1 LGAVPPTDAD
11 RRLRIAVA
19 GMWIESST
27 FSPHRA
33 GARDFRVVAGQEL
46 LDRYA
51 VTRETAPD
59 VDWVGVHF
67 ARSIPG
73 GAVLAEVYA
82 DHRARICSGLRAV
95 LDDGPLNG
103 ILLDIHG
110 AMSVDGL
117 DDAEADLVRAIRHVV
132 GPGVMISAALDLH
145 GNVSCELA
153 ELVDLLTCFRM
164 APHEDADETR
174 DRAGRNLVDVLRSGV
189 APVRARVAVPI
200 LLPGERTSTRVEP
213 ARSLYARVPEVAA
226 RDGVLDAAIWVG
238 YAWAD
243 EPRCHAVVMVQ
254 GTDPSACTTGAEELA
269 RGLWRIRDEFEFV
282 GPTATLDEAVD
293 LALVSDARPHVISD
307 SGDNPGAGGTGDVT
321 WALRRLLARPELTS
335 DGGPTTL
342 VASVFDTEA
351 LRALRHKEI
360 GDVVDLEVGART
372 TPSPAPPARL
382 RGILHAL
389 HEGDREAGGIA
400 VVRVGGLRAIVTEH
414 RKAFHDVADFTT
426 IGLDPAAADI
436 VVTKIGYLE
445 PTLHD
450 LARGWTLALTPGGV
464 DQDLERL
471 GHKQIRRPMHPFD
484 AETRVGGGWDPDL
497 SAELF
502 SGPAR
507 PRETGR

>member
-1 LGAVPPTDAD
+1 MGAVPPTDAD

-33 GARDFRVVAGQEL
+33 GARDFRVLAGQEL

-51 VTRETAPD
+51 VTRETAPE
-59 VDWVGVHF
+59 VEWVGVHF

-73 GAVLAEVYA
+73 GAVLADTYA
-82 DHRARICSGLRAV
+82 DHRARICSGLRAA
-95 LDDGPLNG
+95 LAYGPLDG

-117 DDAEADLVRAIRHVV
+117 RDAEADLVRAVREVV
-132 GPGVMISAALDLH
+132 GPGVMISAAMDLH
-145 GNVSCELA
+145 GNVSRELA
-153 ELVDLLTCFRM
+153 EQVDLLTCFRM

-174 DRAGRNLVDVLRSGV
+174 DRAGRNLVDVLLSG
-189 APVRARVAVPI
+189 ADPVRARVAVPI
-200 LLPGERTSTRVEP
+200 LLPGEKTSTRVEP
-213 ARSLYARVPEVAA
+213 ARSLYARLPEVAS
-226 RDGVLDAAIWVG
+226 RDGVVDAAIWVG

-243 EPRCHAVVMVQ
+243 EPRCHATVVVQ
-254 GTDPSACTTGAEELA
+254 GTDPQACARGAEELA
-269 RGLWRIRDEFEFV
+269 RELWRVRDDFEFV

-293 LALVSDARPHVISD
+293 RALAGRTRPHVISD

-321 WALRRLLARPELTS
+321 WTLARLLERPDLTADDS
-335 DGGPTTL
+335 PTTL
-342 VASVFDTEA
+342 VASVFDAEALEA
-351 LRALRHKEI
+351 LRHREI
-360 GDVVDLEVGART
+360 GDFVEIEVGART

-382 RGILHAL
+382 RGILHSL
-389 HEGDREAGGIA
+389 HEGDPDAGGIA
-400 VVRVGGLRAIVTEH
+400 VIRVGGLHAVVTEH
-414 RKAFHDVADFTT
+414 RKAFHDVADFTA
-426 IGLDPAAADI
+426 IGLDPGGADI

-471 GHKQIRRPMHPFD
+471 GHKEIRRPVHPFD
-484 AETRVGGGWDPDL
+484 PETRVGGGWAPDL
-497 SAELF
+497 RAEVL
-502 SGPAR
+502 SGPAKPPKAR
-507 PRETGR
+507 R